1 MSRFDGARR
10 GRIAVWTGA
19 ALAWGTAV
27 TLAGQEPAQAGADNA
42 ETAPSVAIEA
52 EDTLAPPVPTMPEKG
67 LVIIRYRPSVSA
79 APEVQTVYV
88 RQAAPRSAAPS
99 PAPLAPSP
107 AAPAPRSG
115 GS

>member
-1 MSRFDGARR
+1 MSRFDSARR

-27 TLAGQEPAQAGADNA
+27 TVAGQEPAQAGADA
-42 ETAPSVAIEA
+42 TDVPPAMTEEA
-52 EDTLAPPVPTMPEKG
+52 TVLSPMPALPHKG
-67 LVIIRYRPSVSA
+67 LVIIRYQPSVSNE
-79 APEVQTVYV
+79 PEVRTVYV
-88 RQAAPRSAAPS
+88 QPAVPAAGRPSSAAP
-99 PAPLAPSP
+99 AP

>member
-27 TLAGQEPAQAGADNA
+27 TLAGQEPVQADSDST
-42 ETAPSVAIEA
+42 ETAPLVTTETTVLSPLPA
-52 EDTLAPPVPTMPEKG
+52 MPDKG
-67 LVIIRYRPSVSA
+67 LVIIRYQPSVAS
-79 APEVQTVYV
+79 APEVRTVYV
-88 RQAAPRSAAPS
+88 QQAAPAAAPS
-99 PAPLAPSP
+99 SAPAPAP

>member
-27 TLAGQEPAQAGADNA
+27 TLTGQEPVQAEEGAT
-42 ETAPSVAIEA
+42 EIPPSVTTE
-52 EDTLAPPVPTMPEKG
+52 TTVLSPLPSMPDRG
-67 LVIIRYRPSVSA
+67 LVIIRYQPSESI
-79 APEVQTVYV
+79 APEVRTVYV
-88 RQAAPRSAAPS
+88 QQDAPPSARSAVATAAV
-99 PAPLAPSP
+99 PAS
-107 AAPAPRSG
+107 PAPRSG

>member
-27 TLAGQEPAQAGADNA
+27 TLAGQEPVQAEADA
-42 ETAPSVAIEA
+42 TEIPPSVTADSA
-52 EDTLAPPVPTMPEKG
+52 VLNPLPALPDDG
-67 LVIIRYRPSVSA
+67 LVIIRYQPSVTV
-79 APEVQTVYV
+79 APEVRTVYV
-88 RQAAPRSAAPS
+88 QQATPAAARPAS
-99 PAPLAPSP
+99 PDPAP